1 MSVDVEHI
9 RVCRRCPS
17 LACSGRLKAITSL
30 ISECRKCQKVLINQ
44 QSPLEAKAIP
54 DTIKES
60 SEHLAGELG
69 SEPTAPSKMGALW
82 DSAALPTSHAKFQ
95 ALRSRLA
102 ADFVRFCLQKTEDFQ
117 TREDV
122 FDEDVFAGEEDI
134 SRNPP
139 LQPPTIERWSDRNG
153 YSESDPERFSARS
166 GRQML
171 HISEELAEE
180 MRGVALACQQ
190 EACARKAVAEK
201 RRIGSEIEKE
211 EIMPYRRINARV
223 ETRHRTVS
231 ELLTEGETKQLVDAL
246 GNNINVEELDED
258 GNSPL
263 GIAIFVGN
271 SMMVDFLLELGADP
285 LIPSHGHTDMLQAA
299 VVYGYDSILFS
310 LLTRLVSCIE
320 LDAAS
325 KKPPLPHGRLVE
337 VLHEALATAT
347 AQHRLLEVKLL
358 LFFGADPFS
367 AGSSRSSLYG
377 TAYGIALRQAETDII
392 ASFLLKAISVNYLDL
407 IEVWATVN
415 SIVDGTTSR
424 LQNLIT
430 SSHQDSQFLCLSY
443 DILSRAAVAPV
454 PIEAWQD

>member
-134 SRNPP
+134 SRN
-139 LQPPTIERWSDRNG
+139 
-153 YSESDPERFSARS
+153 PERFSARS